1 MTQTKT
7 QDSTTEV
14 NLRLDGPR
22 ETVSFKC
29 NRKLWKAFVSEIKA
43 EGLSVCHVLEPYVLA
58 YLTSKV
64 YLSSTI
70 KPLRIENLVVERA
83 VRRVRRYG
91 VEAEISEG
99 CRFCGGETVGQFRY
113 VKTGEIYPL
122 CRFHSQE
129 FVDSKTWS
137 VVK

>member
-1 MTQTKT
+1 MTEQRTQT

-22 ETVSFKC
+22 ETVSLKC
-29 NRKLWKAFVSEIKA
+29 NRKLWKAFVTEIKA
-43 EGLSVCHVLEPYVLA
+43 EGLSVCHVLEPYVLT

-70 KPLRIENLVVERA
+70 KPLRIENSVVERA

-91 VEAEISEG
+91 VEPLSSNFGLDWFDGFLI
-99 CRFCGGETVGQFRY
+99 VGIVLLTALIAASLLFRHF
-113 VKTGEIYPL
+113 KKNNESRT
-122 CRFHSQE
+122 S
-129 FVDSKTWS
+129 
-137 VVK
+137 